1 MKTID
6 QITEELEL
14 ANNELIQFNQ
24 NTKND
29 SDNLSPVNE
38 RIRQQYMRQ
47 IEQLEADLRFY
58 TKLQI
63 LKQPIKWNKLS

>member
-63 LKQPIKWNKLS
+63 LKQPIK